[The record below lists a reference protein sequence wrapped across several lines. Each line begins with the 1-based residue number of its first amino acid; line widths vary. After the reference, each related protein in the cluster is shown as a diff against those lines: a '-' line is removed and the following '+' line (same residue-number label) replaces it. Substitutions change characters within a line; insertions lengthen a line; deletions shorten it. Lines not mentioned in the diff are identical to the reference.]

1 MSKSKAN
8 NEQPVIDLLVEASPQ
23 AAVLIMKRRKL
34 LRTGGSL
41 YVGQLKRLDGRTWL
55 KASMPVDDVSRN
67 PWDLAHETAI
77 RYKRD
82 IGQTPYIEPDRVG
95 GAYDTID
102 KRERAASGSAGTE
115 SFDPLDP
122 LDPRKANPG
131 GFDPMSGMGFDPSDI
146 MRGVMPDL
154 SQFGVPNMH
163 GFGAPGFGGSPGIP
177 GLGMSGPGLSGLGMS
192 GFGVPGRG
200 VNSRNASGRGMSGFG
215 LPGSGVP
222 GASLLGKDIP
232 GVDLGMGAPEFG
244 VPQLGAGL
252 DESTTE
258 PDAPVTP
265 SVPALSEVPGWSDLH
280 PVTAR
285 MLTVETAQLL
295 LSQMPGVPPQVHP
308 VSSLRAI
315 AKLSQC
321 SRVLRDVLRR
331 LPGSVDGESGMRPVE
346 PTPPPPKD
354 DGMALEL
361 TFSEGDVN
369 EPDCVSMSELAEA

>member
-8 NEQPVIDLLVEASPQ
+8 NEQPVIDLLVEASPH
-23 AAVLIMKRRKL
+23 AAILILKRRKL

-67 PWDLAHETAI
+67 PWDLAHETVA

-82 IGQTPYIEPDRVG
+82 LGQTPYIEPDRVG

-102 KRERAASGSAGTE
+102 KRERAASGSAGAE
-115 SFDPLDP
+115 SFDPLD
-122 LDPRKANPG
+122 LRNANAG

-154 SQFGVPNMH
+154 SQIGVPNMH
-163 GFGAPGFGGSPGIP
+163 GFGVPGFGGSQGIP
-177 GLGMSGPGLSGLGMS
+177 GLGLSGPGLSGLGMS
-192 GFGVPGRG
+192 GPGMQGRG
-200 VNSRNASGRGMSGFG
+200 VTGRGASGRGMSGFG
-215 LPGSGVP
+215 LPGSGLP
-222 GASLLGKDIP
+222 GASLLGKDSP

-244 VPQLGAGL
+244 VPQPGAGL

-258 PDAPVTP
+258 PDALVTP
-265 SVPALSEVPGWSDLH
+265 SVPALSAVPGWGDLH

-295 LSQMPGVPPQVHP
+295 LSQMPGVPSHVHP

-315 AKLSQC
+315 ANLSQC

-331 LPGSVDGESGMRPVE
+331 LPDSDDGESGSRPME

-361 TFSEGDVN
+361 TFAAGDVN
-369 EPDCVSMSELAEA
+369 EPDCVSMSELAEV

>member
-55 KASMPVDDVSRN
+55 KATMPVDDVSRN
-67 PWDLAHETAI
+67 PWDLAHETVA

-82 IGQTPYIEPDRVG
+82 LGQTPYIEPDRVG
-95 GAYDTID
+95 GEYDTAG
-102 KRERAASGSAGTE
+102 KRERAASGSAGGD

-122 LDPRKANPG
+122 LDPRKANAG

-163 GFGAPGFGGSPGIP
+163 GFGAPGFGGGPGTPGP
-177 GLGMSGPGLSGLGMS
+177 GLGMSGPGMQ
-192 GFGVPGRG
+192 GRG
-200 VNSRNASGRGMSGFG
+200 VTGRGVTGRGASGRGMSGFG

-232 GVDLGMGAPEFG
+232 DVDLGLGAQEFG
-244 VPQLGAGL
+244 VPQSGFGL

-258 PDAPVTP
+258 SDVPVTP
-265 SVPALSEVPGWSDLH
+265 SVPALSAVPGWSDLH

-315 AKLSQC
+315 ANLSQC
-321 SRVLRDVLRR
+321 SRVLREVLRR
-331 LPGSVDGESGMRPVE
+331 LPDSDDGESGMRPVE
-346 PTPPPPKD
+346 PTPPPPRD

-361 TFSEGDVN
+361 TFAEGVVN
-369 EPDCVSMSELAEA
+369 DPDCVSMSELAEA

>member
-23 AAVLIMKRRKL
+23 AALLIMKRRKL

-67 PWDLAHETAI
+67 PWDLAHETVA

-82 IGQTPYIEPDRVG
+82 LGQIPYIEPDRVG
-95 GAYDTID
+95 GEYDTID
-102 KRERAASGSAGTE
+102 KRERAASGNADAE

-122 LDPRKANPG
+122 LNTRNTNAG

-154 SQFGVPNMH
+154 SQFGVP
-163 GFGAPGFGGSPGIP
+163 
-177 GLGMSGPGLSGLGMS
+177 GLGMPGRGMS
-192 GFGVPGRG
+192 GFGVPG
-200 VNSRNASGRGMSGFG
+200 SGSPGAAIPGMGIPGSNVPHHGFG
-215 LPGSGVP
+215 RHGVGQSAGRTVSGV
-222 GASLLGKDIP
+222 GLGS
-232 GVDLGMGAPEFG
+232 DLGTGFGFNGVTDASITDAAGDSLGPTGNPDSANAP
-244 VPQLGAGL
+244 A
-252 DESTTE
+252 
-258 PDAPVTP
+258 TP

-321 SRVLRDVLRR
+321 SRALRDVLRR
-331 LPGSVDGESGMRPVE
+331 LPDSDDGESGMRPVE
-346 PTPPPPKD
+346 PTPPPPRD

-361 TFSEGDVN
+361 TFAEGDVN
-369 EPDCVSMSELAEA
+369 DLECVSMSELAEA

>member
-23 AAVLIMKRRKL
+23 AAILIMKRRKL

-41 YVGQLKRLDGRTWL
+41 YVGQLKRLDRRTWL

-82 IGQTPYIEPDRVG
+82 LGQTPYIEPDRVG
-95 GAYDTID
+95 GEYDTID
-102 KRERAASGSAGTE
+102 KRECAASGSAGADT
-115 SFDPLDP
+115 FDPLNSVDS
-122 LDPRKANPG
+122 LDPRKAVAG

-146 MRGVMPDL
+146 MRDVMPDL

-163 GFGAPGFGGSPGIP
+163 GFGAPGFGGGPGIS
-177 GLGMSGPGLSGLGMS
+177 GLGMSGPGLSGPGMS

-200 VNSRNASGRGMSGFG
+200 ATGRGMSGFG
-215 LPGSGVP
+215 LPDSGVP
-222 GASLLGKDIP
+222 GASILGKDIP
-232 GVDLGMGAPEFG
+232 GVDLGIGAPEFG
-244 VPQLGAGL
+244 VPQPGAGL
-252 DESTTE
+252 DEATAES
-258 PDAPVTP
+258 DAPVVTP
-265 SVPALSEVPGWSDLH
+265 SVPALSAVPGWSDLH
-280 PVTAR
+280 PATVR

-331 LPGSVDGESGMRPVE
+331 LPDSDNGESGMRPVE
-346 PTPPPPKD
+346 PTPPPPRD

-361 TFSEGDVN
+361 NFAEGDVN
-369 EPDCVSMSELAEA
+369 ELDCVSMSGLAEA